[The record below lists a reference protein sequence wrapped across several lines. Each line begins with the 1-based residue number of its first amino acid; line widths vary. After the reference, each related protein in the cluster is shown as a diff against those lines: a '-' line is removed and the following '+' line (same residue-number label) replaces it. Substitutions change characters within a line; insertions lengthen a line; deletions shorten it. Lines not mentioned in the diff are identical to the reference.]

1 MPSRRRSKNF
11 ASRCR
16 TLSDSRE
23 PAGATAA
30 RRGEGYHGILFVI
43 SSPSGGGKGTLIR
56 RLLEIIPDL
65 SYSVSWTTR
74 EPRRGEIDGVNYH
87 FVSKEEFERMRD
99 AGGFLEWALVHG
111 HLYGTARSVVA
122 QELSEGHDIVLE
134 IDVQGAASVR
144 AALDSVVLVFIL
156 PPSFEVLRARLSAR
170 MTERPEEFELRLRNA
185 RGEVEQY
192 RSFDYLVLNDE
203 VERAAAQLASI
214 VYAERARRERQEW
227 VARRVLATFDA
238 PAGVE

>member
-1 MPSRRRSKNF
+1 M
-11 ASRCR
+11 
-16 TLSDSRE
+16 SDSRE
-23 PAGATAA
+23 PACPTVAPHGDA
-30 RRGEGYHGILFVI
+30 YHGILFVI

-56 RLLEIIPDL
+56 RLLETVPGV

-74 EPRRGEIDGVNYH
+74 EARAGEIDGVNYH
-87 FVSKEEFERMRD
+87 FVSHDEFERIRD
-99 AGGFLEWALVHG
+99 AGGFLEWAVVHG

-122 QELSEGHDIVLE
+122 QELSEGHDIILE

-144 AALDSVVLVFIL
+144 AVMDSVVSVFIL
-156 PPSFEVLRARLSAR
+156 PPSFEILRARLSAR
-170 MTERPEEFELRLRNA
+170 MTERPEELELRLRNA

-192 RSFDYLVLNDE
+192 RDFDYLILNDE
-203 VERAAAQLASI
+203 VERAAALLASI

-227 VARRVLATFDA
+227 VARRVLATFEA